1 VHVVDSICKSQR
13 HVARSTFSNELL
25 NACDAIDQGML
36 LALSLHEFSKGVQSA
51 EQARALREIGGWDI
65 KLGLYIDAMSVFA
78 AVVAT
83 FVKIPAEKSL
93 LSHVQ
98 YFRETLE
105 F

>member
-1 VHVVDSICKSQR
+1 
-13 HVARSTFSNELL
+13 
-25 NACDAIDQGML
+25 ML
-36 LALSLHEFSKGVQSA
+36 LALSLHEVSKGVQSA
-51 EQARALREIGGWDI
+51 EQARTLREIGGWDI
-65 KLGLYIDAMSVFA
+65 KLGLYIDAMSVSA
-78 AVVAT
+78 AVTAT